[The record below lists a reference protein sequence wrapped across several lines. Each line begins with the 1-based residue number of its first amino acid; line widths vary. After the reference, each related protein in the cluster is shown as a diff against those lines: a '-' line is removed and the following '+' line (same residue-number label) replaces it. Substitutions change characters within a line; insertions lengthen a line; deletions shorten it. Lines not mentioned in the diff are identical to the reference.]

1 MNKLYALLIIL
12 IVAFVGINVAC
23 DNVLFIG
30 HMGNSTSD
38 ANSTVVGNSSF
49 TNATGY
55 NVVSSNASSVVLS
68 NGTNNIS
75 VEQFNYENNLASAV
89 GNMYLNGGYTSNQ
102 TINQNGVTVYFLYQE
117 GTESYNATVYFNKNS
132 STYLITSTD
141 IPFENSD
148 SVINSIKAIID
159 SMGPQS

>member
-12 IVAFVGINVAC
+12 IVAFVGINVAY
-23 DNVLFIG
+23 DNVPFIG

-38 ANSTVVGNSSF
+38 TNSTVVGNSSF